1 MLPSIYRL
9 YGTEI
14 YLEMTIL
21 SVISGHNIMNNDKL
35 EMKLFSPGGT
45 AYGLTYSEW
54 AIKWWQR
61 MFSICH
67 DNNPVIDDSGKN
79 CRYKQ
84 SGPVWFLAGTVIS
97 SRVFRHCS
105 IPDGKA
111 ILFPIINTER
121 STAELP
127 CASNSQLIEAAKYDI
142 DQVSRLGVT
151 IDGAKLEHLDEYRT
165 STPPFYLKIPKDN
178 FMGLKHG
185 NTIAV
190 SDGFWIILKPMPIG
204 NHVIHF
210 IGIDPNLQLDVTY
223 NVVVGEVTYMND
235 IITVV
240 LEEIKK
246 RIPIIHHEFDV
257 TIDQRDIFDIEE
269 ILRAAIPSLEMAGI
283 LLRNRIDRVKII
295 DNIDRLLCSAAEIAR
310 KDKRAQLK
318 PSDLTNALVE
328 IDTSKSLPW
337 PFCLE

>member
-1 MLPSIYRL
+1 MD
-9 YGTEI
+9 
-14 YLEMTIL
+14 
-21 SVISGHNIMNNDKL
+21 NNKI
-35 EMKLFSPGGT
+35 EMKIFSPSET
-45 AYGLTYSEW
+45 AYGLSYSEW

-61 MFSICH
+61 MFSICSN
-67 DNNPVIDDSGKN
+67 NNPVIDDSGKN

-97 SRVFRHCS
+97 SRVFRHCN

-121 STAELP
+121 STSELP
-127 CASNSQLIEAAKYDI
+127 CATNSQLIEAAKHDI

-151 IDGAKLEHLDEYRT
+151 IDGDKLGHLGEYRT
-165 STPPFYLKIPKDN
+165 PTPPFYLKVPKDN
-178 FMGLKHG
+178 FMGLTHG
-185 NTIAV
+185 NTRAV

-235 IITVV
+235 VITVA
-240 LEEIKK
+240 LEDIKK
-246 RIPIIHHEFDV
+246 RIPIIIHEFDIA
-257 TIDQRDIFDIEE
+257 IDQRDILDIEQV
-269 ILRAAIPSLEMAGI
+269 LRAAIPSLDMAGN
-283 LLRNRIDRVKII
+283 LFRNRIDRVKIKE
-295 DNIDRLLCSAAEIAR
+295 NIDRLLCSAAEIA
-310 KDKRAQLK
+310 KKNKRAQLK
-318 PSDLTNALVE
+318 PSDFTNVLVE

-337 PFCLE
+337 PFC